1 MYIVV
6 GGLLER
12 KGCATSAFCFV
23 GALTMACP
31 GQPDVLRLEAMKS
44 EFEPEK
50 SPPMTCPENEG
61 SSVVVL
67 AKDEGVKKYILT
79 KGKGDKEGKR
89 PQRDAKCFV
98 HYTV

>member
-1 MYIVV
+1 MR
-6 GGLLER
+6 ER
-12 KGCATSAFCFV
+12 EREKRKAAPQALVALFD
-23 GALTMACP
+23 ALTMASP
-31 GQPDVLRLEAMKS
+31 GQPDVLRLEAMNS
-44 EFEPEK
+44 DFEPEK

-67 AKDEGVKKYILT
+67 AKDEGVKKYIIT

-98 HYTV
+98 HYIV